1 MMTPEYIAVP
11 LALAR
16 QVSAM
21 WYITGSDTI
30 ENQQQFITMADGC
43 PGLVFQDPASGS
55 MFYRE
60 KNLSPL
66 YLYGQASRASG
77 ISVSGKFDAMGVC
90 LHPTAIKRL
99 FGIAADSITDSCLP
113 VQELIGSSF
122 RNITEKL
129 VKARGNQDRASIL
142 HSFLENLQ
150 LESGVREDQVTETA
164 VDEIVASAGWIKL
177 PDLQKR
183 LHITERSLER
193 RFRDHVGLSPNMFAR
208 ICRFQDTMRLLHN
221 TEYTKLSDI
230 AYDSGYADQSHF
242 IRTFRAFAGC
252 SPNQYLNR
260 SVSVIDSFPE
270 GSDSGIMK

>member
-11 LALAR
+11 LSLAR
-16 QVSAM
+16 QVTAM
-21 WYITGSDTI
+21 WHITGSDTI
-30 ENQQQFITMADGC
+30 ENQHQFITMADGC
-43 PGLVFQDPASGS
+43 PGLVFQDPASGF
-55 MFYRE
+55 MYFGE

-66 YLYGQASRASG
+66 YLYGQATRASG
-77 ISVSGKFDAMGVC
+77 ISVIGKFDAIGVC
-90 LHPTAIKRL
+90 LHPTALKRL
-99 FGIAADSITDSCLP
+99 FRIAADSITDSCVP
-113 VQELIGSSF
+113 VHELIGGSF
-122 RNITEKL
+122 RTITEKL
-129 VKARGNQDRASIL
+129 VKAPDNKERASVL

-150 LESGVREDQVTETA
+150 TESAVREDQVTETA

-208 ICRFQDTMRLLHN
+208 ICRFQDTMRLLRS

-252 SPNQYLNR
+252 SPNQYLKR
-260 SVSVIDSFPE
+260 SVALIDSFPE
-270 GSDSGIMK
+270 VNELGIVR